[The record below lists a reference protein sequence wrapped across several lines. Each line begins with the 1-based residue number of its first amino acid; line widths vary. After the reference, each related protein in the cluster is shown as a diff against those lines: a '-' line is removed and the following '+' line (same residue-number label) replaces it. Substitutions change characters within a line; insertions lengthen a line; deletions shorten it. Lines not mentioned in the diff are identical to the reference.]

1 MAGFLAGFNGGVM
14 IVLDF
19 DGVELR
25 AELRDT
31 PTARAIAELL
41 PIEAKVST
49 WGREVFFAARAQ
61 VELEPDAREV
71 VSAGEL
77 AFWPEGGYIAI
88 GFGTTPASQGDEI
101 RLVAPVNIFAD
112 TADDVTRLETIRM
125 GTTVRMNR
133 DG

>member
-1 MAGFLAGFNGGVM
+1 MV
-14 IVLDF
+14 VLNF
-19 DGVELR
+19 DGVALR

-41 PIEAKVST
+41 PLEARVAT
-49 WGREVFFAARAQ
+49 WGREVFFPASVEVALEPHARA
-61 VELEPDAREV
+61 V

-88 GFGTTPASQGDEI
+88 GYGTTPASQGDEI
-101 RLVAPVNIFAD
+101 RLAAPVNIFAD

-125 GTTVRMNR
+125 GTTVRVYVEE
-133 DG
+133 